1 MKKFLIIL
9 LAFLTV
15 ASTSEARKVKG
26 KVTGEGKALSG
37 VIVTDGKNF
46 TQTNSRGKYSLEV
59 DPAANFVYLVSSRSR
74 IPR

>member
-46 TQTNSRGKYSLEV
+46 TQRDTPKVTVIL
-59 DPAANFVYLVSSRSR
+59 
-74 IPR
+74 

>member
-46 TQTNSRGKYSLEV
+46 TQTNSCLLYTSPSPRDRG
-59 DPAANFVYLVSSRSR
+59 
-74 IPR
+74 